1 MRLATITDHKA
12 SKIKGKS
19 IYKSAAKFSIMESMS
34 DLEDRLIKLDIAVHD
49 ILRSVKQ
56 NKLENEETELQ
67 SLRDLVRRI
76 GSHRI
81 DDKDTTMLIREM
93 RDKSYDI

>member
-1 MRLATITDHKA
+1 
-12 SKIKGKS
+12 
-19 IYKSAAKFSIMESMS
+19 MESTL
-34 DLEDRLIKLDIAVHD
+34 DLEDRLIRLDIAVHD

-56 NKLENEETELQ
+56 TKVEDEETELQ
-67 SLRDLVRRI
+67 SLRALVRRI

>member
-1 MRLATITDHKA
+1 
-12 SKIKGKS
+12 
-19 IYKSAAKFSIMESMS
+19 MESTL

-56 NKLENEETELQ
+56 NKVEDEETELQ

-76 GSHRI
+76 GTHRI

-93 RDKSYDI
+93 RDKSYDL

>member
-1 MRLATITDHKA
+1 
-12 SKIKGKS
+12 
-19 IYKSAAKFSIMESMS
+19 MESML

-56 NKLENEETELQ
+56 NKLEDEETELQ

-76 GSHRI
+76 GTHRI

-93 RDKSYDI
+93 RDKSLW

>member
-1 MRLATITDHKA
+1 
-12 SKIKGKS
+12 
-19 IYKSAAKFSIMESMS
+19 MESMS

-56 NKLENEETELQ
+56 NKVEDEETELQ

-81 DDKDTTMLIREM
+81 DEKDTTLLIREM
-93 RDKSYDI
+93 REKSYDI

>member
-1 MRLATITDHKA
+1 
-12 SKIKGKS
+12 
-19 IYKSAAKFSIMESMS
+19 MESMS

-56 NKLENEETELQ
+56 NKVEDEEAELQ

-76 GSHRI
+76 GAHRI

-93 RDKSYDI
+93 RDKQQ

>member
-1 MRLATITDHKA
+1 
-12 SKIKGKS
+12 
-19 IYKSAAKFSIMESMS
+19 MESML

-56 NKLENEETELQ
+56 NKVEDEETELKR
-67 SLRDLVRRI
+67 LRDLVRRI

>member
-1 MRLATITDHKA
+1 
-12 SKIKGKS
+12 
-19 IYKSAAKFSIMESMS
+19 MS

-56 NKLENEETELQ
+56 NKVEDEETELQ

-76 GSHRI
+76 GTHRI

>member
-1 MRLATITDHKA
+1 
-12 SKIKGKS
+12 
-19 IYKSAAKFSIMESMS
+19 MESMS

-56 NKLENEETELQ
+56 NKVKDEETELQ

-76 GSHRI
+76 GTHRI
-81 DDKDTTMLIREM
+81 DDKDTTILIREM

>member
-1 MRLATITDHKA
+1 
-12 SKIKGKS
+12 
-19 IYKSAAKFSIMESMS
+19 MESMS
-34 DLEDRLIKLDIAVHD
+34 DLEERLIKLDIAVHD

-56 NKLENEETELQ
+56 NKIEDEEAELQ

-76 GSHRI
+76 GTHRI

>member
-1 MRLATITDHKA
+1 
-12 SKIKGKS
+12 
-19 IYKSAAKFSIMESMS
+19 MESML

-56 NKLENEETELQ
+56 NKVEDEETELQ

-76 GSHRI
+76 GTHRI

>member
-1 MRLATITDHKA
+1 
-12 SKIKGKS
+12 
-19 IYKSAAKFSIMESMS
+19 MESMS

-56 NKLENEETELQ
+56 NKVDDEETELQ

-76 GSHRI
+76 GTHRI

>member
-1 MRLATITDHKA
+1 
-12 SKIKGKS
+12 
-19 IYKSAAKFSIMESMS
+19 MESMS
-34 DLEDRLIKLDIAVHD
+34 DLEERLIKLDIAVHD

-56 NKLENEETELQ
+56 NKIEDEETELQ

-76 GSHRI
+76 GTHRI

>member
-1 MRLATITDHKA
+1 
-12 SKIKGKS
+12 
-19 IYKSAAKFSIMESMS
+19 MESMS

-56 NKLENEETELQ
+56 NKVEDEETELQ

-76 GSHRI
+76 GTHRI
-81 DDKDTTMLIREM
+81 DDKDTTILIREM
-93 RDKSYDI
+93 RDKSYDIGFLQAHRRGKRAFFP

>member
-1 MRLATITDHKA
+1 
-12 SKIKGKS
+12 
-19 IYKSAAKFSIMESMS
+19 MESML

-56 NKLENEETELQ
+56 TKVEDEETELQ
-67 SLRDLVRRI
+67 GLRDLVRRI

>member
-1 MRLATITDHKA
+1 
-12 SKIKGKS
+12 
-19 IYKSAAKFSIMESMS
+19 MESML

-56 NKLENEETELQ
+56 NKVEDEETELQ